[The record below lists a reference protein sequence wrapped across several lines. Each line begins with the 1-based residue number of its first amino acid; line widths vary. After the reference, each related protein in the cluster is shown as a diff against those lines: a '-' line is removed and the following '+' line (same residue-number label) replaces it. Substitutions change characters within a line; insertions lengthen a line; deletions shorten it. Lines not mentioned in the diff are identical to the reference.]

1 VSTGGGK
8 LSDQRRRLILR
19 NVSVG
24 RNDPCPCGSGKK
36 FKVCCLAL
44 SRQADEDQ
52 GYAPPSELPAR
63 YRSYL
68 AMSIAAGRSREEAE
82 LRAAVGLAGEVCI
95 SPSAQEDPALASCN
109 AAFATMARFVEE
121 NEGGE
126 DEVVAIFLPRLP
138 FDVVLDEGGGTAGD
152 LILERHGNA
161 LPEAAHAAIR
171 ALVEA
176 EDTVCLVHR
185 TRSGI
190 DLEDVRTGAR
200 LPAPEG
206 WRWDEPG
213 LTCRLVRHRG
223 RHVPVD
229 PEPIDDPDDP
239 WHLDSMEEAATAADL
254 LVKEVGIALKSR
266 FKGIAMGEE
275 ILEHLM
281 NGERPPAATGRRPE
295 VRNTE
300 GHELV
305 FTTLRWAV
313 TWEAGVREVLAKLDG
328 LDLEEGSS
336 PLTGTFR
343 KTQPP
348 KARHYPGATLEVGT
362 LRLEGGVL
370 SVETNSSERAERL
383 RKKLDKALGKTAAFR
398 SVTSEP
404 LEEAMSKPVDPAAE
418 ARFRVEQEKLMAL
431 PEVREALAKM
441 GRDHSLAWCDE
452 VIPALGNR
460 RPRTLVKT
468 ESGRRKVEA
477 ILAEFAEHQ
486 ARRPDDP
493 SPMDLDLIRR
503 ELGLARP
510 E

>member
-1 VSTGGGK
+1 
-8 LSDQRRRLILR
+8 
-19 NVSVG
+19 
-24 RNDPCPCGSGKK
+24 
-36 FKVCCLAL
+36 
-44 SRQADEDQ
+44 
-52 GYAPPSELPAR
+52 
-63 YRSYL
+63 
-68 AMSIAAGRSREEAE
+68 
-82 LRAAVGLAGEVCI
+82 
-95 SPSAQEDPALASCN
+95 
-109 AAFATMARFVEE
+109 
-121 NEGGE
+121 
-126 DEVVAIFLPRLP
+126 
-138 FDVVLDEGGGTAGD
+138 
-152 LILERHGNA
+152 
-161 LPEAAHAAIR
+161 
-171 ALVEA
+171 
-176 EDTVCLVHR
+176 
-185 TRSGI
+185 
-190 DLEDVRTGAR
+190 
-200 LPAPEG
+200 
-206 WRWDEPG
+206 
-213 LTCRLVRHRG
+213 
-223 RHVPVD
+223 
-229 PEPIDDPDDP
+229 
-239 WHLDSMEEAATAADL
+239 
-254 LVKEVGIALKSR
+254 
-266 FKGIAMGEE
+266 MGEE

-281 NGERPPAATGRRPE
+281 NEERPPAATGRRPE

-370 SVETNSSERAERL
+370 SVETNSTERAERL

-418 ARFRVEQEKLMAL
+418 ARFRAEQEKLMAL

-486 ARRPDDP
+486 TRHPDDP

>member
-1 VSTGGGK
+1 
-8 LSDQRRRLILR
+8 
-19 NVSVG
+19 
-24 RNDPCPCGSGKK
+24 
-36 FKVCCLAL
+36 
-44 SRQADEDQ
+44 
-52 GYAPPSELPAR
+52 
-63 YRSYL
+63 
-68 AMSIAAGRSREEAE
+68 MSIAAGRSREEAE
-82 LRAAVGLAGEVCI
+82 IRAAVGLAGEVCI
-95 SPSAQEDPALASCN
+95 SPSAREDEALASCN

-138 FDVVLDEGGGTAGD
+138 FDVVLDVRGGTAGD

-176 EDTVCLVHR
+176 EDAICRVHR

-190 DLEDVRTGAR
+190 DLEDIRTGAR

-206 WRWDEPG
+206 WRCDGPG

-239 WHLDSMEEAATAADL
+239 WHLGSMEEAAMAAEVL
-254 LVKEVGIALKSR
+254 AKEIEISLRSR
-266 FKGIAMGEE
+266 FKGVAMGEE

-281 NGERPPAATGRRPE
+281 NHERPPAETGRRPE
-295 VRNTE
+295 VRNSE

-305 FTTLRWAV
+305 FSTLRWDV
-313 TWEAGVREVLAKLDG
+313 TWESGVRESLANLDD
-328 LDLEEGSS
+328 LDLEET
-336 PLTGTFR
+336 PTGLAGRFR

-348 KARHYPGATLEVGT
+348 KARHYPGETLTVGT

-370 SVETNSSERAERL
+370 TVETNSTERAERL
-383 RKKLDKALGKTAAFR
+383 RKKLDKVLWRTASFR

-404 LEEAMSKPVDPAAE
+404 LEEAMAKPVDPAAE
-418 ARFRVEQEKLMAL
+418 VRFRAEQDELLAL
-431 PEVREALAKM
+431 PEVREALARM

-452 VIPALGNR
+452 AIPALGNR
-460 RPRTLVKT
+460 RPRALVKT
-468 ESGRRKVEA
+468 EKGRAKVEA
-477 ILAEFAEHQ
+477 ILAAFEARQAAE
-486 ARRPDDP
+486 PGNP
-493 SPMDLDLIRR
+493 SPMDVDLIRR
-503 ELGLARP
+503 ELGLIP
-510 E
+510 KS

>member
-1 VSTGGGK
+1 
-8 LSDQRRRLILR
+8 
-19 NVSVG
+19 
-24 RNDPCPCGSGKK
+24 
-36 FKVCCLAL
+36 
-44 SRQADEDQ
+44 
-52 GYAPPSELPAR
+52 
-63 YRSYL
+63 
-68 AMSIAAGRSREEAE
+68 MSIAAGRSREEAE
-82 LRAAVGLAGEVCI
+82 IRAAVGLAGEVCI
-95 SPSAQEDPALASCN
+95 SPSAQKDPALASCN

-121 NEGGE
+121 NEGDE

-138 FDVVLDEGGGTAGD
+138 FDVVLDDGGGTAGD
-152 LILERHGNA
+152 LILERHGNV

-171 ALVEA
+171 ALAEA
-176 EDTVCLVHR
+176 EDTVCHVHR
-185 TRSGI
+185 TRSGV

-281 NGERPPAATGRRPE
+281 NEERPPAAAGRRPE

-305 FTTLRWAV
+305 FTTLRWDV

-336 PLTGTFR
+336 PLTGTFL

-348 KARHYPGATLEVGT
+348 KARKMPGETLSLGT
-362 LRLEGGVL
+362 LRLEDGQLV
-370 SVETNSSERAERL
+370 VETNSAERAERL

-404 LEEAMSKPVDPAAE
+404 LEEAMAKPVDPAAE
-418 ARFRVEQEKLMAL
+418 ARFSAEQEKLMAL
-431 PEVREALAKM
+431 PEVRETLAKM
-441 GRDHSLAWCDE
+441 GRDHSLAWCDM

-468 ESGRRKVEA
+468 ESGRQKVEA
-477 ILAEFAEHQ
+477 ILAGFAEHQ